1 MISLILVKL
10 ARIGL
15 TLKSKIQA
23 GTYHR
28 NENNTPKIK
37 TQIAKTYMIAAS
49 GTCIIKWYRNHNIAL
64 STLASLKL
72 RMH

>member
-1 MISLILVKL
+1 MILLILHKL
-10 ARIGL
+10 ERIGL

-28 NENNTPKIK
+28 NEDNIPKIK
-37 TQIAKTYMIAAS
+37 KQIATTYMIAAS
-49 GTCIIKWYRNHNIAL
+49 GMCMSKWYRNHNIML